1 MKQIVRLCSFVLALM
16 MVFSIVVG
24 CSPASE
30 SAPTAPTS
38 TGSPIEP
45 DTPTEPEEKL
55 KIDEEQAEAI
65 QTILAD
71 EMMRALPPSQ
81 TEPLPDA
88 VLFETDSYQI
98 HRQDGHC
105 YLNLTAGN
113 KHSGEPSSSG
123 CIVLS
128 PYLYF
133 DSLEHLYDI
142 LTRGTLSDTHIS
154 GITCSF
160 PLDAEKGFSL
170 PDPHKLFSVTL
181 PEGLEISRIRIFG
194 EELSYGYREIGKNY
208 PRLSGDITI
217 LDQQEF
223 VACLKRFNRFRADPN
238 LYRTAHTIPELNAIA
253 YDCTV
258 PAGVFRYVQYCVQ
271 TDSKTLYIEE
281 TYAVERS
288 NPGAIASDTK
298 PLEITIYG
306 YENGYYFC
314 VTLSG
319 IETRPS
325 LDFLDCFH
333 IEPYIPE

>member
-16 MVFSIVVG
+16 MVFSIAVG
-24 CSPASE
+24 CSPAPE
-30 SAPTAPTS
+30 SASTGPTS
-38 TGSPIEP
+38 TGS
-45 DTPTEPEEKL
+45 PTEPEEKL
-55 KIDEEQAEAI
+55 KIDEEQVKAI

-81 TEPLPDA
+81 TEPLRDA
-88 VLFETDSYQI
+88 VLFETERYQI

-105 YLNLTAGN
+105 YLSLTAGN

-142 LTRGTLSDTHIS
+142 LTKGTLSDAHIS
-154 GITCSF
+154 SITRSF
-160 PLDAEKGFSL
+160 PLDAEKGFYL
-170 PDPHKLFSVTL
+170 PDPHKFFSVTL
-181 PEGLEISRIRIFG
+181 PEGLEISRIHIYG
-194 EELSYGYREIGKNY
+194 EELSYGYREIDKDY
-208 PRLSGDITI
+208 PRIGGNITI
-217 LDQQEF
+217 LDQQKF
-223 VACLKRFNRFRADPN
+223 GACLNRFNRFRADPN

-288 NPGAIASDTK
+288 NPGAIASDTV
-298 PLEITIYG
+298 PLDITVFG
-306 YENGYYFC
+306 YENGYYFSIS
-314 VTLSG
+314 LSG
-319 IETRPS
+319 TQMRPS
-325 LDFLDCFH
+325 IEFLDSFH
-333 IEPYIPE
+333 FKAYTPQ